1 MNNKMKK
8 LFIVRH
14 AKSSWDF
21 PELSDYDRPLNKRG
35 KRNAPEM
42 GHRLA
47 TRNVNPD
54 ALVTSPAK
62 RAVATARRIAD
73 KISFPLALIK
83 KEPQLY
89 HGSIN
94 DMIEIIKAVKN
105 DVDILMIFGHNPG
118 LTDLANQLS
127 GSDIYNIPTCGIVE
141 IDFEISSWKDL
152 ELVSGKLISFDYPKK
167 IVAA

>member
-1 MNNKMKK
+1 MKK

-35 KRNAPEM
+35 KKNAPEM
-42 GHRLA
+42 GRRLA
-47 TRNVNPD
+47 TRNIKPD

-62 RAVATARRIAD
+62 RAAATARRIAEE
-73 KISFPLALIK
+73 ISFPLQRIK

-89 HGSIN
+89 HGSTN
-94 DMIEIIKAVKN
+94 GMIEVIKAIKS

-118 LTDLANQLS
+118 LTDLANQLT
-127 GSDIYNIPTCGIVE
+127 GSDIYNIPTSGVVE

-152 ELVSGKLISFDYPKK
+152 ELIVGKLVSFDFPKK
-167 IVAA
+167 IVTA